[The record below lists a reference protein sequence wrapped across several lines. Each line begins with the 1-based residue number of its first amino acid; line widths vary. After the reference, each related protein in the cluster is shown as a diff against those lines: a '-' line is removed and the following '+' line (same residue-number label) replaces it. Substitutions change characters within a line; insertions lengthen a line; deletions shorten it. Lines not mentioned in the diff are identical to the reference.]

1 MNNQLQVTWI
11 CNAPCRNTMS
21 VTIFK
26 DQKNIFQCKDCETWW
41 EWEWTDTNFEL
52 KKGRKENEK

>member
-1 MNNQLQVTWI
+1 MNNQSQVTWI

-41 EWEWTDTNFEL
+41 EWKWTDTNFKL
-52 KKGRKENEK
+52 KRGGIQ